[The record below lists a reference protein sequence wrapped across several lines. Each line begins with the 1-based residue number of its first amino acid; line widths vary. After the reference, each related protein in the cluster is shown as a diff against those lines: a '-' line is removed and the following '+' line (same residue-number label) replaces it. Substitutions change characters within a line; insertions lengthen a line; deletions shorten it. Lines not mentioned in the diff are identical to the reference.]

1 MNKLLI
7 VDDDAIMIEV
17 LKGTLAKQYDIV
29 TTTTSKG
36 ALDLFLSD
44 PTLVVILDLNMPEK
58 SGKEIM
64 LEIFAAGYK
73 PIVIILTG
81 ETDIKT
87 VVELFKIGVH
97 DYIVKPFNS
106 LELTNRVDKAFEIAE
121 LRIINEN
128 IQKEREVRIEHQ
140 LNWNLFKEN
149 LIKKDIDKTDS
160 GLMANINSSLIQGAG
175 LGTLAPLVQLIQ
187 NSSKQEGNH
196 YIVEKELMDMLFE
209 NTQFSNKL
217 IFIIGDID
225 YVINNDLPKRQ

>member
-1 MNKLLI
+1 MKMNKLLI
-7 VDDDAIMIEV
+7 VDDDAIMLEV
-17 LKGTLAKQYDIV
+17 LKGTLSKQYDIV

-36 ALDLFLSD
+36 ALGLFLSD

-128 IQKEREVRIEHQ
+128 I
-140 LNWNLFKEN
+140 
-149 LIKKDIDKTDS
+149 
-160 GLMANINSSLIQGAG
+160 
-175 LGTLAPLVQLIQ
+175 
-187 NSSKQEGNH
+187 
-196 YIVEKELMDMLFE
+196 
-209 NTQFSNKL
+209 
-217 IFIIGDID
+217 
-225 YVINNDLPKRQ
+225 